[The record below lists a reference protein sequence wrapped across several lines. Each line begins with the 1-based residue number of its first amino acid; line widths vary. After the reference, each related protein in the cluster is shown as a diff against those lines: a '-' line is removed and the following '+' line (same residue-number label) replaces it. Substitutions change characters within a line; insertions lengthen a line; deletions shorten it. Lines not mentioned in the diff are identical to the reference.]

1 MSFDLK
7 IKNGDLTVKNG
18 DLDIVRGTEK
28 LQQDLLKVAITPV
41 GANPLAPWYG
51 SYISK
56 TLIGNYLDSDFVI
69 SSAQTQL
76 QNAIETLKTLQVQQ
90 ATQTFQNVSP
100 DELIGAIID
109 ISVNRNNI
117 EPRLFDVIIKV
128 VSKSFKR
135 VNAGFNVKSF

>member
-7 IKNGDLTVKNG
+7 IKNGDLSVKNG

-28 LQQDLLKVAITPV
+28 LQQDVLKVAMTPV
-41 GANPLAPWYG
+41 NANPISPWYG

-69 SSAQTQL
+69 STAQTQL
-76 QNAIETLKTLQVQQ
+76 QNAIEILRNLQIKQ
-90 ATQTFQNVSP
+90 ATQTFQKVSP
-100 DELIGAIID
+100 DELIAAVND
-109 ISVNRNNI
+109 ISVNRNDI
-117 EPRLFDVIIKV
+117 DPRLFDVIIKI

-135 VNAGFNVKSF
+135 VDAAFNVKSF